1 MMFFTKIGCQIVKK
15 KINNKK
21 YNFNHMNHWYMYK
34 ILLVKKLKL
43 KETMERQG
51 IYVLYLGYLTMPL
64 S

>member
-1 MMFFTKIGCQIVKK
+1 M
-15 KINNKK
+15 
-21 YNFNHMNHWYMYK
+21 NFWYMYK